1 MHTVRMAEMTPQIV
15 SSLVQPVLARFPV
28 ERAWLYGSVARG
40 DQHQRSDIDLIVEL
54 QEGARMGL
62 DFMDIETELARAFR
76 HPVDVRTLQRS
87 RSTKA
92 FLSNFDHEKV
102 LVYERAPR

>member
-1 MHTVRMAEMTPQIV
+1 MHTVRMTDLTPQVVRKIA
-15 SSLVQPVLARFPV
+15 QPVLARFPV

-40 DQHQRSDIDLIVEL
+40 NQRQQSDIDLIVEL

-62 DFMDIETELARAFR
+62 DFMDIETELAKTFR

-87 RSTKA
+87 QSTKA

-102 LVYERAPR
+102 LVYERSPR